1 MKVTKKKELTMNRTI
16 LGALLGIIMISG
28 AVLGQGTVSGTVT
41 DADGNA
47 LPGANV
53 VVEGTS
59 SGAAATLSGAY
70 SIDLPNGTYTVTASV
85 VGHNKSSATVKI
97 QNSNESA
104 NFTLA
109 SSSVALGG
117 VDVLANR
124 VDNTN
129 AISYD
134 DYTKADIDFR
144 LGGRGLPKA
153 LSTLPSVFVENGGG
167 WDDENVYV
175 RGFDDRYT
183 AYLING
189 VPMNDMENG
198 NLYFSNWTVL
208 ADVAAVVQVQRGA
221 GAVNLAVPSL
231 GGTVNFISI
240 VPTTEASVQIKQE
253 VGEYDF
259 SKTAV
264 TVNSGLMMN
273 DKLTVVMAASR
284 RTADRFFATGTYTD
298 AWSYYFNASYS
309 INDNNRIEM
318 VALGSPQLHGHN
330 FWNNRISNYSH
341 ELARDM
347 GVEDGDLRTEYGVDF
362 NPRADELETPYN
374 GKRALASWVPFDGWN
389 WREADPHS
397 STMINERNNYF
408 HKPIVQVN
416 SYNQVRDDMLLS
428 TALYY
433 SGGEGGG
440 SGSAGSIKWKSDG
453 SGRDYDATILRNST
467 DNWVDGYG
475 YVSAGILRGSRNNQY
490 TYGVMS
496 KLDYDISESILLTV
510 GLDLRTAEVEHYR
523 QVYDLLGGDAYY
535 NSSNDNWTT
544 DQEKYRTLGDKIQ
557 YDNTNQIDWQG
568 GYAQVSYN
576 GGDGATAFGMFGTT
590 SASYAVQDHFQLGE
604 PTLEADA
611 ESGYQMKL
619 GGTYPV
625 SDTWLLYGNFST
637 ANLTPTLDKLVD
649 DANFILNSDFEN
661 EKATWFDI
669 GARFKAPNGQWTGSL
684 NYYTSQWSDRAQ
696 SGTVEDLSGNESFF
710 NIDGLEEN
718 HSGLEYSI
726 AYQPIPVLRIDARGH
741 VSDWRFTHNLNYT
754 YYEVLGD
761 PSTSTNFNLY
771 VKDVMVSGA
780 PQEAHN
786 LIFTGFWNTM
796 KASLEVEHFGKQYPR
811 WGYDGAIQDLAF
823 LLGENNTFADDAYI
837 TDFTTLYN
845 LKFQYGM
852 NVGGKDVTLNAS
864 VHNAGDELYVGDFVD
879 AYDGSGDVANL
890 RVRLGQPRSW
900 VLGFTINY

>member
-1 MKVTKKKELTMNRTI
+1 MNRTI

-124 VDNTN
+124 VDNTD
-129 AISYD
+129 AIAFD

-259 SKTAV
+259 NKTAV
-264 TVNSGLMMN
+264 TINSGLMMN
-273 DKLTVVMAASR
+273 DKMTVVMAASR
-284 RTADRFFATGTYTD
+284 RTADRFFAKGTYTD
-298 AWSYYFNASYS
+298 AWSYYFNTSYS

-318 VALGSPQLHGHN
+318 VALGSPQIHGHN

-347 GVEDGDLRTEYGVDF
+347 GVAEGDLRTEYGVDF
-362 NPRADELETPYN
+362 NPRADQLETPYN

-496 KLDYDISESILLTV
+496 KLDYDVSESLLLTF

-535 NSSNDNWTT
+535 NSSNANWTT

-557 YDNTNQIDWQG
+557 YDETNTIDWQG
-568 GYAQVSYN
+568 GYAQVSYD

-590 SASYAVQDHFQLGE
+590 SASYSVQDHFQVGE
-604 PTLEADA
+604 PILEADA
-611 ESGYQMKL
+611 ETGYQMKI
-619 GGTYPV
+619 GGTYPIN
-625 SDTWLLYGNFST
+625 DTWLLFGNLST
-637 ANLTPTLDKLVD
+637 ANLTPTLDKLID
-649 DANFILNSDFEN
+649 DAQFIKNTDFEN

-669 GARFKAPNGQWTGSL
+669 GARFKAANGQWTGSL
-684 NYYTSQWSDRAQ
+684 NYYASEWSDRAQ

-710 NIDGLEEN
+710 NIQGLNEN

-741 VSDWRFTHNLNYT
+741 VSDWRFTDNLNYT

-823 LLGENNTFADDAYI
+823 LLGEGNSFADDAYV

-852 NVGGKDVTLNAS
+852 NVGGKDVTLNAY

>member
-47 LPGANV
+47 LSGANV

-85 VGHNKSSATVKI
+85 VGHNTSSATVKI

-124 VDNTN
+124 VDNTD

-208 ADVAAVVQVQRGA
+208 ADVASVVQVQRGA

-231 GGTVNFISI
+231 GGTVNFISA
-240 VPTTEASVQIKQE
+240 VPTTEASVQIRQE

-264 TVNSGLMMN
+264 TVNSGLIMD
-273 DKLTVVMAASR
+273 DKMTVVMAASR

-298 AWSYYFNASYS
+298 AWSYYFNTSYS

-341 ELARDM
+341 ELAGDM
-347 GVEDGDLRTEYGVDF
+347 GVADDDLRTEYGVDW
-362 NPRADELETPYN
+362 NPRADELETPYH

-389 WREADPHS
+389 WRSADPHS

-440 SGSAGSIKWKSDG
+440 SGSAGSIRWKSDG
-453 SGRDYDATILRNST
+453 SGRDYDETIRRNT
-467 DNWVDGYG
+467 LDWVDGYG
-475 YVSAGILRGSRNNQY
+475 YQSRGILRGSRNNQY

-496 KLDYDISESILLTV
+496 KLDYDVSESILLTV
-510 GLDLRTAEVEHYR
+510 GLDIRTAEVEHYR
-523 QVYDLLGGDAYY
+523 QVYDLLGGDVYY
-535 NSSNDNWTT
+535 NSSNENWTT

-611 ESGYQMKL
+611 ETGYQMKL

-669 GARFKAPNGQWTGSL
+669 GARFKAPNGQWKGSL
-684 NYYTSQWSDRAQ
+684 NYYSSQWSDRAQ

-741 VSDWRFTHNLNYT
+741 VSDWRFTDDLSYT
-754 YYEVLGD
+754 YYEVVGD
-761 PSTSTNFNLY
+761 ASSSTNFDLY

-796 KASLEVEHFGKQYPR
+796 KASVEVEHFGKQYPR

-852 NVGGKDVTLNAS
+852 NVGGKDVTLNAY

>member
-85 VGHNKSSATVKI
+85 VGHNKSSTTVKI

-259 SKTAV
+259 NKTAV
-264 TVNSGLMMN
+264 TINSGLMMN
-273 DKLTVVMAASR
+273 DKMTVVMAASR
-284 RTADRFFATGTYTD
+284 RTADRFFAKGTYTD
-298 AWSYYFNASYS
+298 AWSYYFNTSYS
-309 INDNNRIEM
+309 INDNNRIEL
-318 VALGSPQLHGHN
+318 VALGSPQIHGHN

-341 ELARDM
+341 KLARDM
-347 GVEDGDLRTEYGVDF
+347 GVAEGDLRTEYGVDF
-362 NPRADELETPYN
+362 NPRADELETPYH

-557 YDNTNQIDWQG
+557 YDETNTIDWQG

-590 SASYAVQDHFQLGE
+590 SASYSVQDHFQLGE

-741 VSDWRFTHNLNYT
+741 VSDWRFTDNLSYT
-754 YYEVLGD
+754 YYEVVGD
-761 PSTSTNFNLY
+761 PSSSTNFNLY

-852 NVGGKDVTLNAS
+852 NVGGKDVTLNAY

>member
-1 MKVTKKKELTMNRTI
+1 MNRTI

-124 VDNTN
+124 VDNTD

-208 ADVAAVVQVQRGA
+208 ADVASVVQVQRGA

-231 GGTVNFISI
+231 GGTVNFISA

-264 TVNSGLMMN
+264 TVNSGLIMD
-273 DKLTVVMAASR
+273 DKMTVIMAASR
-284 RTADRFFATGTYTD
+284 RTADRFFATGTYSD
-298 AWSYYFNASYS
+298 AWSYYFNTSYS

-318 VALGSPQLHGHN
+318 VALGSPQIHGHN

-341 ELARDM
+341 ELAGDM
-347 GVEDGDLRTEYGVDF
+347 GVADGDLRTEYGVDW

-440 SGSAGSIKWKSDG
+440 SGSAGSIRWKSDG
-453 SGRDYDATILRNST
+453 SGRDYDETIRRNT
-467 DNWVDGYG
+467 LDWVDGYG
-475 YVSAGILRGSRNNQY
+475 YQSRGILRGSRNNQY
-490 TYGVMS
+490 TYGIMS
-496 KLDYDISESILLTV
+496 KLDYDVSESILLTV
-510 GLDLRTAEVEHYR
+510 GLDVRTAEVEHYR
-523 QVYDLLGGDAYY
+523 QVYDLLGGDVYY
-535 NSSNDNWTT
+535 NSSNENWTT

-611 ESGYQMKL
+611 ETGYQMKL

-696 SGTVEDLSGNESFF
+696 NGTVEDLSGNESFF

-741 VSDWRFTHNLNYT
+741 VSDWRFTDDLSYT
-754 YYEVLGD
+754 YYEVVGD
-761 PSTSTNFNLY
+761 PSSSTNFDLY

-852 NVGGKDVTLNAS
+852 NVGGKDVTLNAY
-864 VHNAGDELYVGDFVD
+864 VHNASDELYVGDFVD

>member
-1 MKVTKKKELTMNRTI
+1 MNRTI

-85 VGHNKSSATVKI
+85 VGHNTSSATVKI

-124 VDNTN
+124 VDNTD

-208 ADVAAVVQVQRGA
+208 ADVASVVQVQRGA

-231 GGTVNFISI
+231 GGTVNFISA
-240 VPTTEASVQIKQE
+240 VPTTEASVQIRQE

-264 TVNSGLMMN
+264 TVNSGLIMD
-273 DKLTVVMAASR
+273 DKMTVVMAASR
-284 RTADRFFATGTYTD
+284 RTADRFFATGTYSD
-298 AWSYYFNASYS
+298 AWSYYFNTSYS

-318 VALGSPQLHGHN
+318 VALGSPQIHGHN

-341 ELARDM
+341 ELAGDM
-347 GVEDGDLRTEYGVDF
+347 GVADGDLRTEYGVDW

-440 SGSAGSIKWKSDG
+440 SGSAGSIRWKSDG
-453 SGRDYDATILRNST
+453 SGRDYDETIRRNT
-467 DNWVDGYG
+467 LDWVDGYG
-475 YVSAGILRGSRNNQY
+475 YQSRGILRGSRNNQY

-496 KLDYDISESILLTV
+496 KLDYDVSESILLTV
-510 GLDLRTAEVEHYR
+510 GLDIRTAEVEHYR
-523 QVYDLLGGDAYY
+523 QVYDLLGGDVYY
-535 NSSNDNWTT
+535 NSSNENWTT

-611 ESGYQMKL
+611 ETGYQMKL

-741 VSDWRFTHNLNYT
+741 VSDWRFTDDLSYT
-754 YYEVLGD
+754 YYEVVGD
-761 PSTSTNFNLY
+761 PSSSTNFDLY

-786 LIFTGFWNTM
+786 LIFTGFFNTM

-852 NVGGKDVTLNAS
+852 NVGGKDVTLNAY